1 MTLTLQ
7 DAHSLNDKLTLLFKL
22 HQDKRIQ
29 DNTNWRAGG
38 SGGLCFQMKNVN
50 FRKAALKTEGRP
62 VGCTKRRSGR
72 LRKRAGW
79 AAEKGS
85 PPARPFP

>member
-50 FRKAALKTEGRP
+50 FRKAALKTEGRAGGLHKKA
-62 VGCTKRRSGR
+62 VRRV
-72 LRKRAGW
+72 
-79 AAEKGS
+79 AEKGGVGC
-85 PPARPFP
+85 RKG